1 MNRETFLDSFGH
13 VADAPG
19 GIDGLKR
26 LILNLA
32 VSGSLVDQDEREESS
47 AVVVE
52 RIAEERARLVAENKL
67 RSPKRLGE
75 IHDESKPFGLP
86 AGWSWVWL
94 SDVLLKLTDGTH
106 HSPPNG
112 ATGAYPYISAKNV
125 KDGYMTLSDLTFVSP
140 EHHEE
145 IWARCDPRPGDVLF
159 VKDGAT
165 TGNAALVELN
175 EPFSM
180 LSSVAQLRP
189 GPGLDSRYLL
199 LAMRSPVVR
208 SELRGGMKGSAIT
221 RTTLTKLGRVVF
233 PLPPAAEQIRI
244 VERVDELMTL
254 CDELAEQQAARTEAR
269 AALTAA
275 GLHLVAEAG
284 TADDL
289 GAAIAS
295 FADKID
301 LHLAPGD
308 GELAAVK
315 RLRQTIFDL
324 AVRGRLTCQDPADL
338 PATLLLD
345 QIASERDRL
354 IRAKEIRKPKKFDEV
369 TASLGD
375 ADLPSGWARARANQ
389 FFIASDSGWS
399 PQCMVESAGPGDW
412 GVLKTSAVSRGVF
425 DPGENKKLPRTLE
438 PRPKL
443 EVHPGEFVM
452 IRASGSKSL
461 VGRGAIVTETESR
474 LMLSDK
480 HIRLTFLHEAS
491 TRFWAILN
499 ESTAVQAYYSDESSG
514 TSTMSNV
521 TRDRIGALAVA
532 VPPLAEQLRIV
543 EAVDTLL
550 GLCDDLEQQFVAA
563 GSLREDL
570 AASIAAHSV
579 PSSPRELLSQA
590 RRPRAATEAMQTG
603 IRGRG
608 TR

>member
-13 VADAPG
+13 VAEAPG
-19 GIDGLKR
+19 GINKLR
-26 LILNLA
+26 TLILDLA
-32 VSGSLVDQDEREESS
+32 VSGNLVDQDPADEPS
-47 AVVVE
+47 AQVIE
-52 RIAEERARLVAENKL
+52 RIGNERAGLIAAKEIRAPTQ
-67 RSPKRLGE
+67 RGE
-75 IHDESKPFGLP
+75 IPEGDKPYELP
-86 AGWSWVWL
+86 GTWSWAWL

-112 ATGAYPYISAKNV
+112 PSGAYPYVSAKNV
-125 KDGYMTLSDLTFVSP
+125 KDGYMVLDELTFVSA

-165 TGNAALVELN
+165 TGNAARVELS

-189 GPGLDSRYLL
+189 GPGLSDRYLL
-199 LAMRSPVVR
+199 IAMRSPTVR
-208 SELRGGMKGSAIT
+208 SALRGGMKGSAIT
-221 RTTLTKLGRVVF
+221 RTTLSKLAKVVF
-233 PLPPAAEQIRI
+233 PLPPTAEQLRI
-244 VERVDELMTL
+244 VERVDELMGL
-254 CDELAEQQAARTEAR
+254 CDELDEQQGARTEAR
-269 AALTAA
+269 SALTASA
-275 GLHLVAEAG
+275 LHRVADAAMAE
-284 TADDL
+284 DVR
-289 GAAIAS
+289 AAISS
-295 FADKID
+295 FAERIA
-301 LHLAPGD
+301 LHLAPGNGD
-308 GELAAVK
+308 LAAAK

-324 AVRGRLTCQDPADL
+324 AVRGRLTYQDPADL
-338 PATLLLD
+338 PAAVLLD

-375 ADLPSGWARARANQ
+375 ADLPSGWAWARANQ

-425 DPGENKKLPRTLE
+425 DPDENKKLPRTLE

-443 EVHPGEFVM
+443 EVQPGEFVM

-491 TRFWAILN
+491 TRYWAILN

-550 GLCDDLEQQFVAA
+550 GLCDDLEQQLIAA

-579 PSSPRELLSQA
+579 PSRPRELC
-590 RRPRAATEAMQTG
+590 
-603 IRGRG
+603 
-608 TR
+608 